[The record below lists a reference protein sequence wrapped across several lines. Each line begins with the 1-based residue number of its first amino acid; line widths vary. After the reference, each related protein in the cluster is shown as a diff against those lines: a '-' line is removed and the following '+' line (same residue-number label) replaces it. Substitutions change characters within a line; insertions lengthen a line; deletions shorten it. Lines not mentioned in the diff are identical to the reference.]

1 MATVGDT
8 GAPSTNTIYYD
19 ALLTTTLDAYM
30 AGGLMF
36 DNIFK
41 DSAFLSLMRLNDA
54 VDTQNG
60 GERIRAPL
68 MFQSNKTV
76 KSYSGADT
84 LDTTI
89 QDGMTTAF
97 YEWKEIGGTISI
109 TRKEERQNSGEAAK
123 IGLLKAKIRQAEM
136 SMFEEL
142 NQQLVQGTISSA
154 TFVPG
159 NDNKDLFPLGY
170 FLRKL
175 NATNPTSGGDVGNI
189 SSADR
194 DWWRHKTAAFD
205 SGSLDTGNA
214 FALNV
219 STYKGLV
226 VALRRLYNH
235 CSRGSGGSP
244 DVALMDQNTYE
255 TYENALDEKVR
266 YTNTRLAD
274 MGFDNIK
281 LRGATCIW
289 DEQVPD
295 LDLGQAVGVG
305 GITELATGTVF
316 MLNTDFYKIII
327 DAETDIVTTPFVEPE
342 NQTVRTAKILFMGNA
357 AVSNMRKHGAGY
369 AISQSIVS

>member
-8 GAPSTNTIYYD
+8 GAPSTNTVYYD
-19 ALLTTTLDAYM
+19 ALLSTTLDAYM
-30 AGGLMF
+30 SGGTMF

-41 DSAFLSLMRLNDA
+41 DSAFFALLRMNDA
-54 VDTQNG
+54 VDTQDG

-68 MFQSNKTV
+68 MYGKNSTV
-76 KSYSGADT
+76 KSYTGADT

-89 QDGMTTAF
+89 QDGITTAF
-97 YEWKEIGGTISI
+97 YDWREVGGTISI

-123 IGLLKAKIRQAEM
+123 IGLLKSKIMQAEM
-136 SMFEEL
+136 SMRETL
-142 NQQLVQGTISSA
+142 NQQIVQGTVSAA

-175 NATNPTSGGDVGNI
+175 NRTDPTTGGNVGNI
-189 SSADR
+189 AGADYS
-194 DWWRHKTAAFD
+194 WWRHRTSAFNGD
-205 SGSLDTGNA
+205 NDTGNDFSINA
-214 FALNV
+214 T
-219 STYKGLV
+219 TYKGLV
-226 VALRRLYNH
+226 VNLRRLYNF

-244 DVALMDQNTYE
+244 NVALLDQVSYE

-295 LDLGQAVGVG
+295 IDSGTVA
-305 GITELATGTVF
+305 ITTGTCF
-316 MLNTDFYKIII
+316 MLNTNFYKLII
-327 DAETDIVTTPFVEPE
+327 DAETDVVTTPFVEPE
-342 NQTVRTAKILFMGNA
+342 NQTVRTAKILFMGNT
-357 AVSNMRKHGAGY
+357 AVSNLRKHGVGY
-369 AISQSIVS
+369 AISQSIVA

>member
-1 MATVGDT
+1 
-8 GAPSTNTIYYD
+8 
-19 ALLTTTLDAYM
+19 LLTTTLDAYM
-30 AGGLMF
+30 SGGTMF

-41 DSAFLSLMRLNDA
+41 DSAFLALMRMNDA
-54 VDTQNG
+54 VQMQNG
-60 GERIRAPL
+60 GERIRAPI
-68 MFQSNKTV
+68 MYQENKTV

-123 IGLLKAKIRQAEM
+123 IGLLKAKIGQAEM
-136 SMFEEL
+136 SMFETF
-142 NQQLVQGTISSA
+142 NKQLVQGTVSSA

-159 NDNKDLFPLGY
+159 NDVKDLNPLGY

-175 NATNPTSGGDVGNI
+175 NQTDPTTGGNVGNI
-189 SSADR
+189 AGATEA
-194 DWWRHKTAAFD
+194 WWRHRTAAYNGD
-205 SGSLDTGNA
+205 ADTGVDFNISA
-214 FALNV
+214 T
-219 STYKGLV
+219 TYKGLV
-226 VALRRLYNH
+226 VNLRRQYNF

-244 DVALMDQNTYE
+244 NVVLFDQVSFE

-295 LDLGQAVGVG
+295 ID
-305 GITELATGTVF
+305 TGTVAITLGTAF
-316 MLNTDFYKIII
+316 FLNTKFYKLII
-327 DAETDIVTTPFVEPE
+327 DSETDMVTTPFVEPE
-342 NQTVRTAKILFMGNA
+342 NQTVKTAKILLMANS
-357 AVSNMRKHGAGY
+357 AVSNLRKHGVGY
-369 AISQSIVS
+369 GIAQNIAS

>member
-19 ALLTTTLDAYM
+19 ALLSTTLDAYM
-30 AGGLMF
+30 AGGTMF

-41 DSAFLSLMRLNDA
+41 DSAFLALMRLNDA
-54 VDTQNG
+54 VDMQNG

-68 MFQSNKTV
+68 MYQENKTV

-89 QDGMTTAF
+89 QDGITTAF

-109 TRKEERQNSGEAAK
+109 TRKEERQNAGEAAK
-123 IGLLKAKIRQAEM
+123 VGLLKSKIQQAEM
-136 SMFEEL
+136 SMFETL
-142 NQQLVQGTISSA
+142 NQQLVQGTVSA
-154 TFVPG
+154 STFVPG
-159 NDNKDLFPLGY
+159 NDVKDLNPLGY

-175 NATNPTSGGDVGNI
+175 NATDPTTGGLVGNV
-189 SSADR
+189 AGATEA
-194 DWWRHKTAAFD
+194 WWRHKTAAFD
-205 SGSLDTGNA
+205 GGLDTGNA
-214 FALNV
+214 FTLSV

-235 CSRGSGGSP
+235 ASRGSGGSP
-244 DVALMDQNTYE
+244 NIALMDQITFE

-266 YTNTRLAD
+266 YTNTKLAD

-295 LDLGQAVGVG
+295 IENGTAAV
-305 GITELATGTVF
+305 TKGTVF
-316 MLNTDFYKIII
+316 LLNTKFYKIII
-327 DAETDIVTTPFVEPE
+327 DSETDMVTTPFVEPE

-357 AVSNMRKHGAGY
+357 AVSNLRKHAVGY
-369 AISQSIVS
+369 AIDQTIVA